1 MLFSLISSYV
11 RVVKSERAGMGKS
24 LYIQR
29 LTEELETKTDQK
41 GPYHVI
47 IPVHGPKVTFD
58 TIVQALK
65 HPFEKM
71 TDQDSSGQ
79 AIIFHIDISPSVR
92 LSKSLSLML
101 FL

>member
-1 MLFSLISSYV
+1 
-11 RVVKSERAGMGKS
+11 MGKS

-29 LTEELETKTDQK
+29 LTEELETKTDQQ
-41 GPYHVI
+41 GPHHVI
-47 IPVHGPKVTFD
+47 IPAHGPKVTFD

-65 HPFEKM
+65 HPLEKM
-71 TDQDSSGQ
+71 TDQDSGQ
-79 AIIFHIDISPSVR
+79 TIIFHIDISPSVR

>member
-1 MLFSLISSYV
+1 
-11 RVVKSERAGMGKS
+11 MGKS

-29 LTEELETKTDQK
+29 LKEELENKTDQK
-41 GPYHVI
+41 GPHHII

-65 HPFEKM
+65 QPFEKM
-71 TDQDSSGQ
+71 TDQDSRQ

-92 LSKSLSLML
+92 FSKSLSLML
-101 FL
+101 FLQ

>member
-1 MLFSLISSYV
+1 
-11 RVVKSERAGMGKS
+11 MGKS

-29 LTEELETKTDQK
+29 LKEELESKTDQQ
-41 GPYHVI
+41 GPHHVI

-65 HPFEKM
+65 HSFEKI
-71 TDQDSSGQ
+71 TNQDSGQ

-92 LSKSLSLML
+92 LSSL
-101 FL
+101 FH

>member
-1 MLFSLISSYV
+1 
-11 RVVKSERAGMGKS
+11 MGKS

-29 LTEELETKTDQK
+29 LKEELQAKTQK
-41 GPYHVI
+41 GPHHVI

-65 HPFEKM
+65 HPFNEKS
-71 TDQDSSGQ
+71 TDQDSGQ

-92 LSKSLSLML
+92 LSKSISLML
-101 FL
+101 FYNNSIGIKTS

>member
-1 MLFSLISSYV
+1 
-11 RVVKSERAGMGKS
+11 MGKS

-29 LTEELETKTDQK
+29 LTEELETKSDQL
-41 GPYHVI
+41 GPHHVI

-65 HPFEKM
+65 HPFEKK
-71 TDQDSSGQ
+71 DSGQ

-92 LSKSLSLML
+92 SSKSLSLMI
-101 FL
+101 FLQQLNRY